1 MVVLAVH
8 YIGHYISLQHWT
20 STKFSLLLYYIRR
33 LLHQG
38 EGGGQGT
45 VLQGV
50 RAPAKELARGSLR
63 ARLRVWEREGAGRI
77 SLQMYFDFLL
87 ILF

>member
-20 STKFSLLLYYIRR
+20 SSKFSLLLYYIRR

-38 EGGGQGT
+38 EEGQGT
-45 VLQGV
+45 VQQGV

-63 ARLRVWEREGAGRI
+63 ARLRVWERGGRQNI
-77 SLQMYFDFLL
+77 FTNVF
-87 ILF
+87 

>member
-38 EGGGQGT
+38 EGGQGT

-63 ARLRVWEREGAGRI
+63 ARLRVWERGPAEYLYKCI
-77 SLQMYFDFLL
+77 LNFLL